1 MAPQFNTSEE
11 LNVNGKRKSPEL
23 EVQSPNKKS
32 KVEFN
37 FERKTRRSPEP
48 ERCQSRKTTKIFDA
62 VEKGDL
68 ETVMELIQDCGPA
81 VRKAKC
87 HSTLLHRAAAND
99 HVALVRYLLRLID
112 PNVIN
117 KDGQTPV
124 HVAAVNGHVA
134 SLKILLSD
142 RNINPDKEDI
152 EQKTYKDLLAAPL
165 FKAVLWW
172 NKKEI
177 EELLKL
183 GADPDYHAG
192 GSVTGVLSRELQVTS
207 ARQLAQSLG
216 RQTLVDM
223 FPEERVPEIYHQTI
237 KVENGHHS
245 IFLPKTFGP
254 LRLHVRPALNAISGP
269 DVYERST
276 QTKGYVTILSY
287 GSFQNRP
294 DLVLEASQ
302 DDSNNVVDL
311 FEKLGYKSDVYH
323 NLTAEETKDTITN
336 LRKQDVLSDVGCA
349 VFYISSHSTG
359 IGSFLTSDLKQ
370 LTTDWILNMFQESEC
385 PQLKN
390 KPKIFIFDLCQGYY
404 NQEEPSHQAT
414 HPVRVQEPLQDVLCI
429 YSNTNGFSPYSFTRE
444 GSAFN
449 TAFCRTLASH
459 SSDKEIQDLYRELL
473 REYRKNSP
481 SAVPEMRNVGFTK
494 KFYF

>member
-1 MAPQFNTSEE
+1 MAPRFNTSEE
-11 LNVNGKRKSPEL
+11 LNVNRKRKSPEP

-32 KVEFN
+32 KVMFN

-48 ERCQSRKTTKIFDA
+48 ERYQSRKTTKIFDA

-117 KDGQTPV
+117 KDGQTPT
-124 HVAAVNGHVA
+124 HLAAVNGHVA

-142 RNINPDKEDI
+142 CNINPDKEDKD
-152 EQKTYKDLLAAPL
+152 QKTYKDLLAAPL

-192 GSVTGVLSRELQVTS
+192 GSVIGVLSRELQVTS

-237 KVENGHHS
+237 KVESGHHS

-276 QTKGYVTILSY
+276 NTKAYVTIFSY

-311 FEKLGYKSDVYH
+311 FEKLGYTSDVYH
-323 NLTAEETKDTITN
+323 NLTAEETKVTIN
-336 LRKQDVLSDVGCA
+336 NIRKQDVLSDVGCA

-359 IGSFLTSDLKQ
+359 TGSFLTSDMKQ
-370 LTTDWILNMFQESEC
+370 LTTDWILNLFQESEC
-385 PQLKN
+385 PELKN

-404 NQEEPSHQAT
+404 NQEEPSHQT
-414 HPVRVQEPLQDVLCI
+414 NYVPDFICYFSDVI
-429 YSNTNGFSPYSFTRE
+429 GE
-444 GSAFN
+444 
-449 TAFCRTLASH
+449 
-459 SSDKEIQDLYRELL
+459 
-473 REYRKNSP
+473 
-481 SAVPEMRNVGFTK
+481 V
-494 KFYF
+494 